1 MALWH
6 FIFSITLENDF
17 FLLLKKSTLFILYM
31 CGLIP
36 RE

>member
-17 FLLLKKSTLFILYM
+17 FLLKSPLFILYM
-31 CGLIP
+31 GGLIP